1 MTTTATK
8 KDTMAL
14 PGSQVVRVGVGVIVK
29 DPSSPLDPRSAR
41 IFAGVRKNSH
51 GAGKLALPGGH
62 LEMYESFVD
71 CAIREVK
78 EECDLDLDANSLR
91 VGHVTNDP
99 MPNEHKHYV
108 TIFMIG
114 ECLPLTDDG
123 GSGGGRDGD
132 GGHPMHHHQQPKTME
147 PHKCEGWNSYTWEDL
162 KAIQQEGKLFGP
174 LHRVLDEEP
183 PKVLK
188 FLGIS

>member
-1 MTTTATK
+1 
-8 KDTMAL
+8 MAL
-14 PGSQVVRVGVGVIVK
+14 PGSQSVVRVGVGVIVK
-29 DPSSPLDPRSAR
+29 DPSSSSSNPGSAR

-62 LEMYESFVD
+62 LEMYESFAD

-78 EECDLDLDANSLR
+78 EECDLDLDMNSLR

-99 MPNEHKHYV
+99 MPDEHKHYV

-114 ECLPLTDDG
+114 ECLPLTSDG
-123 GSGGGRDGD
+123 GSGGSGDGD
-132 GGHPMHHHQQPKTME
+132 GGHHPTHHQQPKTME
-147 PHKCEGWNSYTWEDL
+147 PHKCEGWKSYTWEEL

-174 LHRVLDEEP
+174 LHRLLDEQP
-183 PKVLK
+183 PKVLE
-188 FLGIS
+188 FLGVI

>member
-1 MTTTATK
+1 
-8 KDTMAL
+8 MASTGAQ
-14 PGSQVVRVGVGVIVK
+14 PVVRVGVGVIVK
-29 DPSSPLDPRSAR
+29 DPSPSLSNPEAAR
-41 IFAGVRKNSH
+41 IFAGVRKNAH

-78 EECDLDLDANSLR
+78 EECDLDLDLVSVR

-99 MPNEHKHYV
+99 MPDEHKHYV

-114 ECLPLTDDG
+114 ECTPLT
-123 GSGGGRDGD
+123 SDGD
-132 GGHPMHHHQQPKTME
+132 GDHSTHHQQPKTME
-147 PHKCEGWNSYTWEDL
+147 PHKCEGWKSYTWEEL

-174 LHRVLDEEP
+174 LHRLLDEQP
-183 PKVLK
+183 PKVLE
-188 FLGIS
+188 FLGVS